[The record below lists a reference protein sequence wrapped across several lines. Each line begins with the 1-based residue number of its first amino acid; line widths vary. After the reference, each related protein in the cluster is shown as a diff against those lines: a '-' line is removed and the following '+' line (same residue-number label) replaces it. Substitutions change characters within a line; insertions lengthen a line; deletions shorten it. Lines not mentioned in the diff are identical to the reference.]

1 MPVASPPADMRV
13 DFAPGGTQLVVTF
26 PYDQRLVSFIRT
38 VPGRLWHKKE
48 KHWSIPPASLRAMR
62 REAARAGVQLDI
74 APRVQER
81 LAVGVKLQEELI
93 AAKSNTKPMPL
104 PSPTKPLAFQNA
116 GIRFMAYALRKFKNA
131 LLADD
136 MGLGKTFQA
145 LSVAVLFREHLQR
158 VLVLCP
164 ATLKYTWAAEID
176 KHYPGLPYVVV
187 DGSPDKRAEAWAS
200 DALFTI
206 ANYELLVIRH
216 KKDCASKQPVPEIID
231 AGMPLP
237 PSPKPLPCD
246 CDGGAADKVLREG
259 VWDLVIADEIAA
271 YIKNY
276 KAQRTRAA
284 KALHRRFGIGMTGLP
299 LENALEELHSV
310 MDWVMP
316 GLLGPGWLFVRE
328 HVVKDQ
334 WGGKTGYK
342 GIEQIRR
349 AIEPYY
355 IRRRKADVLKDLPP
369 KVYSDYLLHL
379 SDEEWAIYDAIR
391 NQILAE
397 VVDNPKLQ
405 VANILVMMLR
415 LKQAAIDPALVD
427 EPLPHGGKSTKLRA
441 LHDIQQG
448 MGGRPV
454 VFFTQFA
461 GFANIIGDDFQAP
474 IIQGSVSTRDRQ
486 QIIEEFQAG
495 EHEVLVSTD
504 AGAYGV
510 TLTAADVVV
519 HVDQPWNPAKMRQ
532 REDRLHRIGQES
544 SVQVVTLMAD
554 KTIDQKIRGILH
566 GKLQTIS
573 AVLDEDLD
581 EFATRARLTRA
592 ELLAMLGADE

>member
-1 MPVASPPADMRV
+1 MRV

-48 KHWSIPPASLRAMR
+48 KQWSIPPASLRAMR
-62 REAARAGVQLDI
+62 REAARAGVRLAISPQ
-74 APRVQER
+74 VQER

-93 AAKSNTKPMPL
+93 AAKANTKPMPL
-104 PSPTKPLAFQNA
+104 PSATKPLAFQNA

-136 MGLGKTFQA
+136 MGLGKTFQV
-145 LSVAVLFREHLQR
+145 LSVAALFREHLQR

-187 DGSPDKRAEAWAS
+187 DGLPEKRAEAWAS

-206 ANYELLVIRH
+206 ANYELLVVRH
-216 KKDCASKQPVPEIID
+216 KKDCASKQPVPEIIT

-276 KAQRTRAA
+276 KAKRTKAA
-284 KALHRRFGIGMTGLP
+284 KALHRRFSIGMTGLP

-369 KVYSDYLLHL
+369 KVYSDYVLHL
-379 SDEEWAIYDAIR
+379 SDEEWAIYDTIR

-448 MGGRPV
+448 MGERQV

-461 GFANIIGDDFQAP
+461 QFATVLGREFDVPVLQGTMRSSRKKEEDTSPRQKM
-474 IIQGSVSTRDRQ
+474 IQ
-486 QIIEEFQAG
+486 EFQRG
-495 EHEVLVSTD
+495 DYQVFVSTD

-519 HVDQPWNPAKMRQ
+519 HVDQPWNPAIMRQ
-532 REDRLHRIGQES
+532 REDRLHRIGQEE

-554 KTIDQKIRGILH
+554 KTVDQKIRGILH